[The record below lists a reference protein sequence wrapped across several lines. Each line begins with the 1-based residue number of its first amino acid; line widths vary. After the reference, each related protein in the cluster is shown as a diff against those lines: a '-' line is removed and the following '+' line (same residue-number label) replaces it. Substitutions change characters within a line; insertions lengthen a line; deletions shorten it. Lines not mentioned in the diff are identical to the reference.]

1 MAKAQEH
8 AFRLPWVICS
18 TMAILNELFLLRE
31 QRKSLINHTPSI
43 LVVRLVGRNSKA
55 ETKLY
60 VSMLFSDT
68 RSHNETLLQGW

>member
-8 AFRLPWVICS
+8 AFRLPWVICP
-18 TMAILNELFLLRE
+18 TMAVLDELFLLRE

-43 LVVRLVGRNSKA
+43 LVLWLVGGNSKA

-60 VSMLFSDT
+60 VFMLFSDT
-68 RSHNETLLQGW
+68 CSHNETLLQGW